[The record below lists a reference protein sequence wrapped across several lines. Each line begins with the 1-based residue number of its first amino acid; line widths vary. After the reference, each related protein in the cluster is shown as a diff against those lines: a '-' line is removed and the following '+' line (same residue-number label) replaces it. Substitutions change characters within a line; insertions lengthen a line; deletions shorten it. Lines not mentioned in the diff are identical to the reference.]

1 MMQFNQ
7 NQHLAMLEEIAVSAA
22 RVVEMARMIQ
32 GHSGDELDV
41 DVLAAAVA
49 LTGQRIGWMADAA
62 AKAHLCLLPEAVT
75 ADSWNMPAMVLA
87 EGGSAATGGKAEP

>member
-7 NQHLAMLEEIAVSAA
+7 NQHIAMLGEISVSAA

-32 GHSGDELDV
+32 GRSGDELDV

-62 AKAHLCLLPEAVT
+62 AKAHLGLLPETLT

-87 EGGSAATGGKAEP
+87 EGEAARAANAD